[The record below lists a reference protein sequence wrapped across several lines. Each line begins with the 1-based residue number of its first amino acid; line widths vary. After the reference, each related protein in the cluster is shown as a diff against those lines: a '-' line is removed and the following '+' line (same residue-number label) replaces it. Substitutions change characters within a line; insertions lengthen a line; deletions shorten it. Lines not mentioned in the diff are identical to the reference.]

1 MIVMMVFF
9 SVSTTVTF
17 SAINTT
23 VTFAATTSIIGHQ
36 GCEAVDVPEPATIW
50 LLGLG
55 LDIAMIVNRKH
66 R

>member
-1 MIVMMVFF
+1 MNESFGGV
-9 SVSTTVTF
+9 F
-17 SAINTT
+17 SATST
-23 VTFAATTSIIGHQ
+23 VTFAAKISIIGHQ
-36 GCEAVDVPEPATIW
+36 GCGAVDIPEPATIW

>member
-1 MIVMMVFF
+1 M
-9 SVSTTVTF
+9 
-17 SAINTT
+17 
-23 VTFAATTSIIGHQ
+23 
-36 GCEAVDVPEPATIW
+36 PEPATIW